1 MAVLQFV
8 GQRLIVNYLYDNH
21 GHPYFQIRVPM
32 DLRDRFNQRSKIS
45 LRLTPEDGPPTIQ
58 VQRLAKNYKALFKA
72 MRNDPSLTTQDEKVA
87 ALAMLQSH
95 QLMVGDGNIRLENW
109 SGEDGFDDQPHLDGF
124 IDQLIE
130 TSRERPLNRTEQLA
144 YKALKGP
151 LPVSLSEIVGVYF
164 ENHPRGQDKVYRK
177 KVNEYW
183 AKLLSFV
190 GDIAVATLTRDQAKA
205 FILNRLGTGVRRS
218 TVQKEVNIL
227 KAVLAKG
234 IRELELTAKNP
245 FEQIQVP
252 LISGS
257 ESEKR
262 VGFTLE
268 EHRLLIKGAIQS
280 GDDIRMIALTCA
292 FTGCR
297 IGEAVGLRLEDLRLD
312 ADTPHLR
319 IEPYGQRSLKTGNSQ
334 RDVPV
339 LEPLRAALM
348 RYQKASNGE
357 ERNGALF
364 PRYNSMIRPPNA
376 SGATASVNKWIRS
389 LGLTKT
395 SHCFR
400 HSIISMLRETGI
412 PLDLREEITGHQGQR
427 ISDNYGEQ
435 VSIKRKYAV
444 LKSALAALVLS

>member
-21 GHPYFQIRVPM
+21 GHPYFQIRVPL
-32 DLRDRFNQRSKIS
+32 DLRDRFNKRSKIS
-45 LRLTPEDGPPTIQ
+45 LRLASEDGPPTIQ

-109 SGEDGFDDQPHLDGF
+109 SAEDGFDDQPHLDGF

-151 LPVSLSEIVGVYF
+151 LPVCLSEIVGVYF
-164 ENHPRGQDKVYRK
+164 ENHPRGQDKAYRK

-183 AKLLSFV
+183 AKLLGFV
-190 GDIAVATLTRDQAKA
+190 GDVAVATLTRDQAKA
-205 FILNRLGTGVRRS
+205 FILNRLSTGVRRS
-218 TVQKEVNIL
+218 SVQKEVNIL

-252 LISGS
+252 LIPGS

-262 VGFTLE
+262 IGFTLE
-268 EHRLLIKGAIQS
+268 EHRLLINRALQS
-280 GDDIRMIALTCA
+280 GDEIRMIALTCA

-297 IGEAVGLRLEDLRLD
+297 IGEAVGLRIKDLRLD

-319 IEPYGQRSLKTGNSQ
+319 IELYEQRSLKTGNSQ

-339 LEPLRAALM
+339 IQPLQNALKRYLE
-348 RYQKASNGE
+348 SFNGE
-357 ERNGALF
+357 GNGALF
-364 PRYNSMIRPPNA
+364 PRYNSMNGPPNA
-376 SGATASVNKWIRS
+376 GGAGASVNKWIKS

-395 SHCFR
+395 SHSFR
-400 HSIISMLRETGI
+400 HSIISLLREAGV
-412 PLDLREEITGHQGQR
+412 PRDLREEITGHEGQR
-427 ISDNYGEQ
+427 ISDNYGER
-435 VSIKRKYAV
+435 VSIKRKYSV
-444 LKSALAALVLS
+444 LDGALASLTLS

>member
-21 GHPYFQIRVPM
+21 GHPYFQIRVPL

-45 LRLTPEDGPPTIQ
+45 LRLASEDGPPTVQ

-95 QLMVGDGNIRLENW
+95 QLTVGDGNIRLDNW
-109 SGEDGFDDQPHLDGF
+109 SGDDGFNDQPHLDGF

-183 AKLLSFV
+183 AKLLSFL
-190 GDIAVATLTRDQAKA
+190 GDVAVATLTRDQAKA

-234 IRELELTAKNP
+234 IRELELTSKNP

-252 LISGS
+252 LMPGS

-268 EHRLLIKGAIQS
+268 EHRLLIRRAIQS

-312 ADTPHLR
+312 AETPHLR
-319 IEPYGQRSLKTGNSQ
+319 IELYGQRSLKTGNSQ

-339 LEPLRAALM
+339 LEPLRAALN
-348 RYQKASNGE
+348 RYLELLNGAG
-357 ERNGALF
+357 NGALF
-364 PRYNSMIRPPNA
+364 PRYNSMNDPPNA
-376 SGATASVNKWIRS
+376 HGADASVNKWIKS

-412 PLDLREEITGHQGQR
+412 PLDLREEITGHRGQR

-435 VSIKRKYAV
+435 VSIKRKYSV
-444 LKSALAALVLS
+444 LESALAALTLC

>member
-1 MAVLQFV
+1 V

-21 GHPYFQIRVPM
+21 GHPYFQIRVPL

-45 LRLTPEDGPPTIQ
+45 LRLVSEDGPPTIQ

-72 MRNDPSLTTQDEKVA
+72 MRNNPSLTTQDEKVA

-95 QLMVGDGNIRLENW
+95 QLTVGDGNIRLENW
-109 SGEDGFDDQPHLDGF
+109 PGDNGFDDQPHLDGL

-144 YKALKGP
+144 YRALKGP
-151 LPVSLSEIVGVYF
+151 LPVSLSEILGVYF
-164 ENHPRGQDKVYRK
+164 ENHQRGQDKVYRK

-190 GDIAVATLTRDQAKA
+190 GDVAVATLTRDQAKA
-205 FILNRLGTGVRRS
+205 FILNRLNTGVRRS

-252 LISGS
+252 LIPGS
-257 ESEKR
+257 DSEKR

-268 EHRLLIKGAIQS
+268 EHRLLINCASQS

-297 IGEAVGLRLEDLRLD
+297 IGEAVGLRIEDLRLD

-319 IEPYGQRSLKTGNSQ
+319 IELYGQRSLKTGNSQ

-339 LEPLRAALM
+339 LEPLRDALM
-348 RYQKASNGE
+348 RYLEAFNGE
-357 ERNGALF
+357 GNGALF
-364 PRYNSMIRPPNA
+364 PRYNSMNRPPNA
-376 SGATASVNKWIRS
+376 GGATASVNKWIKS

-400 HSIISMLRETGI
+400 HSIISMLRETGL

-435 VSIKRKYAV
+435 VSIKRKYTVMEA
-444 LKSALAALVLS
+444 ALAHLVEKLCIC